1 LDIFYVYKEVKNL
14 FNWIT
19 STAWDETQKW
29 IYGEMVK
36 FLGDFF
42 KQMNNMGADLFELS
56 WIKAIVLFFSYFGWA
71 LYITGLVVAVFDTA
85 IQAQTGRGDIKG
97 TALNFIK
104 GFFAVCFFTTV
115 PIELYKTCISMQGIL
130 TDGLSGLLQTKTM
143 NIDELANHA
152 LGINSL
158 VTPSL
163 YNIFLVIALGY
174 CIIKIF
180 FANIKRGGILL
191 IQVSVGSLYMFSVP
205 RGYMDGFVGWC
216 KQVIALC
223 LTAFLQTTM
232 LVAGLITWQSNF
244 LLGIG
249 LMLSAAEV
257 ERIAGMFGLDT
268 SIKGSMMGAVHAT
281 QSIVN
286 ITKSIA
292 SKAS

>member
-1 LDIFYVYKEVKNL
+1 
-14 FNWIT
+14 
-19 STAWDETQKW
+19 
-29 IYGEMVK
+29 
-36 FLGDFF
+36 
-42 KQMNNMGADLFELS
+42 
-56 WIKAIVLFFSYFGWA
+56 
-71 LYITGLVVAVFDTA
+71 
-85 IQAQTGRGDIKG
+85 
-97 TALNFIK
+97 
-104 GFFAVCFFTTV
+104 
-115 PIELYKTCISMQGIL
+115 
-130 TDGLSGLLQTKTM
+130 M
-143 NIDELANHA
+143 NINELANNA
-152 LGINSL
+152 LSINSL

-191 IQVSVGSLYMFSVP
+191 IQISVGSLYMFSVP
-205 RGYMDGFVGWC
+205 RGYMDGFVSWC

-223 LTAFLQTTM
+223 LTAFLQTTI
-232 LVAGLITWQSNF
+232 LIAGLITWQSNF

-268 SIKGSMMGAVHAT
+268 SVKGNMMGAVYAT

-292 SKAS
+292 SKVS